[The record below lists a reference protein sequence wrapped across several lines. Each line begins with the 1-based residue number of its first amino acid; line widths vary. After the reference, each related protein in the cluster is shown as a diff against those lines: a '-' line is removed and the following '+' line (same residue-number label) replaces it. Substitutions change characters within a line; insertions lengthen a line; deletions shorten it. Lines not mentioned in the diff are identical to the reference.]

1 MANRSGDD
9 ATPETRPELRPELRP
24 EMRVGGEAMADGGQ
38 EYTHP
43 SDAGAPHSASQEQRT
58 YSSWRLIRR
67 RQIRQQWQKEFPY
80 HWSADDLVT
89 RRDTLRFLVSGTGA
103 LFLASAALAITGAV
117 RSSTTQKLLP
127 IAKVG
132 EVPFGGYKVF
142 NYPDSFAD
150 GILVN
155 LPNKGLVAYSD
166 VCTHLSCA
174 VLYQPAKGE
183 FYCPCHEGRFDAA
196 TGQVLGGPPTR
207 PLPTIQLSISGDTVY
222 AVRQVER

>member
-9 ATPETRPELRPELRP
+9 ATPETRPDLRPELRP

-67 RQIRQQWQKEFPY
+67 RQIRQQWQEEFPY